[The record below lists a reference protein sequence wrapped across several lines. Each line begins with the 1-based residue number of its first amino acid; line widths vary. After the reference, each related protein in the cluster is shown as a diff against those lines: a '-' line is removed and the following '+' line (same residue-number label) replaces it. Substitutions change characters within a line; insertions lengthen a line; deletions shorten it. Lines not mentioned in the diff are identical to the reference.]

1 MRGILPRAARSGNQK
16 TGGIVHQ
23 SGFAEVVHELGAN
36 VDLNADFVFDLDGNL
51 VFMDRDKSMIVG
63 NGDAEA

>member
-1 MRGILPRAARSGNQK
+1 MRGILPRAARPGNQK
-16 TGGIVHQ
+16 TGRLVHQ
-23 SGFAEVVHELGAN
+23 PRFDEIVHELGAN